1 MGEPSLLLAPGR
13 ERSVERRHPWV
24 FAGAVGR
31 VEGAPEPGDTVAVR
45 RRDGRF
51 LAWAAYSP
59 ASQIVARVWTW
70 DEDEVVDEA
79 FFASRVAR
87 AAAARVDLV
96 ERTDAVR
103 VVFAES
109 DGLPGIVADRYD
121 SHVVVQLSSAGA
133 DRWRPAIAA
142 ALGGLPGVTG
152 VFERSDVDVRARE
165 GLTART
171 GPLVGE
177 VPPAPAAT
185 LKPPV

>member
-109 DGLPGIVADRYD
+109 DGLPGSWPTATTATW
-121 SHVVVQLSSAGA
+121 SSSCRRRAPTAGV
-133 DRWRPAIAA
+133 RRSRPHWPAF
-142 ALGGLPGVTG
+142 PG
-152 VFERSDVDVRARE
+152 
-165 GLTART
+165 
-171 GPLVGE
+171 
-177 VPPAPAAT
+177 
-185 LKPPV
+185 

>member
-1 MGEPSLLLAPGR
+1 VGEPSLLLAPGR

-70 DEDEVVDEA
+70 DEDEQVDEA

-87 AAAARVDLV
+87 A
-96 ERTDAVR
+96 
-103 VVFAES
+103 
-109 DGLPGIVADRYD
+109 II
-121 SHVVVQLSSAGA
+121 SS
-133 DRWRPAIAA
+133 
-142 ALGGLPGVTG
+142 
-152 VFERSDVDVRARE
+152 SSS
-165 GLTART
+165 
-171 GPLVGE
+171 
-177 VPPAPAAT
+177 
-185 LKPPV
+185 